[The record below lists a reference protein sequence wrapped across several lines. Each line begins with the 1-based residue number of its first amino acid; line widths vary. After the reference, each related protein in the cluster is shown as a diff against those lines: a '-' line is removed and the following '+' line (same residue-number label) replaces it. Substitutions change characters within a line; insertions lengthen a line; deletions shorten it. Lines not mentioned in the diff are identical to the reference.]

1 MFEEEEP
8 DLGEETSEIRIKAS
22 TALNPQNLVP
32 SGTSKAA
39 SAVHTSDTHHFGV
52 AVDLKAGVTTID
64 CSAESQSV
72 VCQDNVVPEPFIG
85 MEFESEYAAKE
96 FYDYY
101 ARRVGFIMRIDQC
114 RRSEVDK
121 RILSRR
127 LSCNKQGY
135 YVKMKNHHGPPRKAR
150 TSTREGCKAMMLVK
164 VNKSDKWVVTRFV
177 KEHTHQLVPS
187 GCSSGNA
194 MDKKDRR
201 IQELSMELEHQD
213 KLCDLY
219 REQLVTFLENVEQQ
233 MELLSKK
240 IQVAVNNVKEVEAEV
255 QKQPNSK

>member
-1 MFEEEEP
+1 MFDEEEP
-8 DLGEETSEIRIKAS
+8 DLGEETSEIRIEAS
-22 TALNPQNLVP
+22 TALNPQHLVP

-39 SAVHTSDTHHFGV
+39 SAVHTM
-52 AVDLKAGVTTID
+52 DLEAGVTTID

-72 VCQDNVVPEPFIG
+72 ACQDNVVPEPFIG
-85 MEFESEYAAKE
+85 MEFKSEDAAKE
-96 FYDYY
+96 FYDDY

-135 YVKMKNHHGPPRKAR
+135 YVKMKNHYGPPRKAR

-177 KEHTHQLVPS
+177 KEHTHPLVPS
-187 GCSSGNA
+187 VCSSVNA
-194 MDKKDRR
+194 MVPDTVLF
-201 IQELSMELEHQD
+201 IFNL
-213 KLCDLY
+213 
-219 REQLVTFLENVEQQ
+219 
-233 MELLSKK
+233 K
-240 IQVAVNNVKEVEAEV
+240 IRNG
-255 QKQPNSK
+255 

>member
-1 MFEEEEP
+1 MELEV
-8 DLGEETSEIRIKAS
+8 G
-22 TALNPQNLVP
+22 
-32 SGTSKAA
+32 AA
-39 SAVHTSDTHHFGV
+39 
-52 AVDLKAGVTTID
+52 TID

-72 VCQDNVVPEPFIG
+72 ACEDNVVREPFIG
-85 MEFESEYAAKE
+85 MEFDSEDAAKE
-96 FYDYY
+96 FYDDY

-135 YVKMKNHHGPPRKAR
+135 YVKMKNHYEPPKKAR

-164 VNKSDKWVVTRFV
+164 VNTSDKWVVTRFV
-177 KEHTHQLVPS
+177 KEHTHPLVSS

-194 MDKKDRR
+194 MVRDKKDRR
-201 IQELSMELEHQD
+201 IQELSMELERQD

-219 REQLVTFLENVEQQ
+219 REQLITFLENVEQQ

-240 IQVAVNNVKEVEAEV
+240 IQVAVNNVKEIEAEV
-255 QKQPNSK
+255 QKPPNNQ

>member
-1 MFEEEEP
+1 MVF
-8 DLGEETSEIRIKAS
+8 LG
-22 TALNPQNLVP
+22 
-32 SGTSKAA
+32 
-39 SAVHTSDTHHFGV
+39 DTHHFGV

-64 CSAESQSV
+64 CSAESQSA

-164 VNKSDKWVVTRFV
+164 INKSDKWVVTRFV

-187 GCSSGNA
+187 GNA
-194 MDKKDRR
+194 MVIKKFSVWY
-201 IQELSMELEHQD
+201 ILSLIFFVFEFNLSSQFT
-213 KLCDLY
+213 LY
-219 REQLVTFLENVEQQ
+219 YL
-233 MELLSKK
+233 MKD
-240 IQVAVNNVKEVEAEV
+240 I
-255 QKQPNSK
+255 

>member
-1 MFEEEEP
+1 MELCNLIFNSP
-8 DLGEETSEIRIKAS
+8 TCKLSAFFNVDLEA
-22 TALNPQNLVP
+22 
-32 SGTSKAA
+32 
-39 SAVHTSDTHHFGV
+39 GV
-52 AVDLKAGVTTID
+52 ATID
-64 CSAESQSV
+64 CSAECQV
-72 VCQDNVVPEPFIG
+72 VACEDDVVREPFIG
-85 MEFESEYAAKE
+85 MEFESEDAAKE
-96 FYDYY
+96 FYDDY

-135 YVKMKNHHGPPRKAR
+135 YVKVKNHYGPPRKTR

-177 KEHTHQLVPS
+177 KEHTHPLVS
-187 GCSSGNA
+187 SVCSSGNP

-201 IQELSMELEHQD
+201 IQELSMELERQD

-219 REQLVTFLENVEQQ
+219 REQLINFLENVEQQ
-233 MELLSKK
+233 MELLSKT
-240 IQVAVNNVKEVEAEV
+240 IQVAVNNVKEIEAEV
-255 QKQPNSK
+255 QKPPSTP